1 MQNKNNLSS
10 NLTAAEHEL
19 ELALAGLAPASPSAL
34 NLRRDELM
42 FMAGARSA
50 HRTLRI
56 WQSTAAMLAICS
68 GLSVFVR
75 VESANKVLIVRSP
88 TSQSTV
94 EPVVAT
100 STPIRS
106 PYSLASL
113 RNAVQEGGVDAMP
126 THVHPPDGDGS
137 RVREPAKRLP
147 TILNPQFGEPL

>member
-10 NLTAAEHEL
+10 QITPAEHEL
-19 ELALAGLAPASPSAL
+19 ELALAGLSPASASESK
-34 NLRRDELM
+34 LRRDELM

-50 HRTLRI
+50 RRTLRI

-68 GLSVFVR
+68 GLSLFVR
-75 VESANKVLIVRSP
+75 VESANKVLIVRLP
-88 TSQSTV
+88 ASQSTV

-100 STPIRS
+100 STSIRS

-113 RNAVQEGGVDAMP
+113 RSAVQEGGVDAMP
-126 THVHPPDGDGS
+126 TSTHPKNGDGS